1 MKILTP
7 DLVDLTIKANC
18 NLQVID
24 HLANKIDDCE
34 GRLNDCD
41 GFIEDVLSREQLTS
55 TAIGFGVAIP
65 HGKSACVDEVTVAFG
80 RLDEGIE
87 WESFDGE
94 KVDLVFLLAIP
105 EECKGDQHL
114 KLIACLSRKLIHE
127 EFRESLRA
135 AQDVNEIMEL
145 LDETLNTAKIA

>member
-7 DLVDLTIKANC
+7 DLVDLSIKAEN
-18 NLQVID
+18 NLQVIN
-24 HLANKIDDCE
+24 HLANKIDDCK
-34 GRLNDCD
+34 GRLNNCD
-41 GFIEDVLSREQLTS
+41 GYIEDVLCREELTS

-87 WESFDGE
+87 WESFDGQ
-94 KVDLVFLLAIP
+94 KVDLVFLLAVP

-114 KLIACLSRKLIHE
+114 RLIACLSRKLIHE
-127 EFRESLRA
+127 EFRESLRNA
-135 AQDVNEIMEL
+135 EDTDEIMAL
-145 LDETLNTAKIA
+145 LDETLNAAKIA